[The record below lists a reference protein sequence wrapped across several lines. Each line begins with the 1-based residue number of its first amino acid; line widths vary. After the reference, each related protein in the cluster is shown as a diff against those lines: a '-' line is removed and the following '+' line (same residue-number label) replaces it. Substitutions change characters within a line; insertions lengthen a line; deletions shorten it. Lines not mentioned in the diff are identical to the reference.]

1 MKTTNEINKCQ
12 STMQP
17 LIWNQRFYWNPKGSG
32 FLDLSLHAAIK
43 SAMFGL
49 TNYIQFD
56 DESFDC
62 KCTILDLWQLAM
74 NVRNFATYFEW
85 FVSNSKISIMHTIS
99 VDVYILDFIFWK
111 AKIMIRNSHSLCLL
125 WRCWFFI
132 IDIVS
137 QLPLWQST

>member
-1 MKTTNEINKCQ
+1 
-12 STMQP
+12 MQP

-49 TNYIQFD
+49 TNYIQFVD
-56 DESFDC
+56 GSFDC
-62 KCTILDLWQLAM
+62 KCTILDLLAM

-99 VDVYILDFIFWK
+99 VDIGFYILKNENND
-111 AKIMIRNSHSLCLL
+111 
-125 WRCWFFI
+125 
-132 IDIVS
+132 
-137 QLPLWQST
+137 T